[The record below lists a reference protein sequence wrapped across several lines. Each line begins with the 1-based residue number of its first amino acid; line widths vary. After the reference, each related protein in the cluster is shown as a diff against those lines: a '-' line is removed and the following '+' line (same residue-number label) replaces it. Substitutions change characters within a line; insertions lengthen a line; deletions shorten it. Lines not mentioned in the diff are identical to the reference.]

1 LFAPRIFSDIQKY
14 RRETQLLDPLTTIF
28 NTMNTANLAQA
39 FHPHHTFIHGDE
51 IIGKLYQK
59 KVLIPFT
66 IDPWA

>member
-1 LFAPRIFSDIQKY
+1 
-14 RRETQLLDPLTTIF
+14 
-28 NTMNTANLAQA
+28 MNTANLAQA